1 MKRRF
6 RKGAREIILYAEALG
21 FTCSITGHNTLRF
34 CHPSARKPV
43 FGSFHSGDP
52 RGLKNLRAELRRALA
67 S

>member
-6 RKGAREIILYAEALG
+6 RKGAREVILYAEALG
-21 FTCSITGHNTLRF
+21 YTCSITGHNALRF
-34 CHPSARKPV
+34 CHPSVPKPV
-43 FGSFHSGDP
+43 FGSSQTGDP